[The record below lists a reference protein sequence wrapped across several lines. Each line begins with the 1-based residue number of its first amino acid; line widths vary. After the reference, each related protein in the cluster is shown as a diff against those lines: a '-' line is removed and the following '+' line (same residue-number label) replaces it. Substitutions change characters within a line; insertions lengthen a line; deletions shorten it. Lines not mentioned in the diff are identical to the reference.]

1 MGTVLLVIVLGVL
14 GETVKGG
21 DASDKNIVPSSGP
34 AKAFTVVTLAD
45 VAKKEL
51 SQCIYDFGGGRKL
64 SAPLL
69 RESSCT
75 LSPLDPRFATSGIF
89 TPVSIRGESEGE
101 VLANFVYYEICSHSS
116 QQECVRFDE
125 WRLDL
130 ENNKLL
136 LVGRRL
142 GWLPGARA

>member
-51 SQCIYDFGGGRKL
+51 SQCIYDFGGGRNL

-75 LSPLDPRFATSGIF
+75 LPPLDPRFATG
-89 TPVSIRGESEGE
+89 TP
-101 VLANFVYYEICSHSS
+101 
-116 QQECVRFDE
+116 
-125 WRLDL
+125 
-130 ENNKLL
+130 
-136 LVGRRL
+136 
-142 GWLPGARA
+142 